1 MVNATCKADP
11 EDFAALSD
19 ELSSV
24 VNVTAINTV
33 VSVLMGMY
41 IVVCIVYVGCVCMC
55 TCSYIHIN
63 TTHKQSVCKLHESYS
78 SCSATDG

>member
-19 ELSSV
+19 ELSTV
-24 VNVTAINTV
+24 VNMTAINTV

-41 IVVCIVYVGCVCMC
+41 IAVYMLGVYVCVHVLIFTLTLPISSLCVSF
-55 TCSYIHIN
+55 TNLIHL
-63 TTHKQSVCKLHESYS
+63 VLL
-78 SCSATDG
+78 